1 MGFKDLFITSDE
13 TTDKKQSEK
22 VVSKTTDSD
31 SGNKFPTFQIP
42 VPSTQQ
48 VNQSTQFVQTSDDQ
62 VKKFLDMYQSKF
74 ESLNQPGYDF
84 FEFFQAILSGGG
96 VDNPQMYIMAMT
108 MGSAMDKTNT
118 KDKLLSTADYYLNE
132 LNKLYQQN
140 DSGGTQKKNDLINQK
155 DNENKS
161 LTDDLAN
168 LTSQLSAITVQIDS
182 KKNQLSLIDS
192 KYQPL
197 INEIDSKL
205 RANDIAKENVIGN
218 ITKVKTGIN
227 NNIK

>member
-1 MGFKDLFITSDE
+1 
-13 TTDKKQSEK
+13 
-22 VVSKTTDSD
+22 
-31 SGNKFPTFQIP
+31 
-42 VPSTQQ
+42 
-48 VNQSTQFVQTSDDQ
+48 
-62 VKKFLDMYQSKF
+62 MYQSKF

-140 DSGGTQKKNDLINQK
+140 VSGGTQKKNDLINQK